1 MMARE
6 GKTIG
11 HIRDAVEN
19 GDLEKVFTP
28 ANVNRVLGIYW
39 AGVFLPKHRKGSP
52 GGYTEFFIRVS
63 SRPAKYK
70 LID

>member
-19 GDLEKVFTP
+19 GDLEKVLTP

-52 GGYTEFFIRVS
+52 AATLNSSSEF
-63 SRPAKYK
+63 PAGQQNTS
-70 LID
+70 L